1 MPELM
6 RMPGVAA
13 GATEAILAAWNVEP
27 GKPFAAGDVVVTVE
41 TDKAVVDVEAE
52 ADGVLLRVLA
62 DAGATV
68 EVGGPIAL
76 LGVAGEQVDDVE
88 RVLAELGVE
97 GADPAAVDEQVAA
110 APEEA
115 SEAAVSPAPP
125 AAAPGATAPAPAGGG
140 RVFASPLARKV
151 AREAG
156 VPLEQL
162 AGTGPDGRIRRRDV
176 DAYLASRP
184 AATPAA
190 AAAAT
195 APARAAV
202 VDDAEYWDEPNSRM
216 RTAIAARLAESKQ
229 TAPHFYVKG
238 SAKVDR
244 LLEMR
249 REINEGTAVKVSVN
263 DLVVK
268 AVAKAHTLVPGLNVI
283 WTGDAVRHFARVDVA
298 VAVATDNGLVTP
310 VVRGVDR
317 LSVTELAAATQD
329 LVSRAKD
336 KRLQQSELEGGTV
349 SVSNL
354 GMYGTE
360 EFSAILNPPQS
371 SILAVGAARPEPVV
385 VDGRIEA
392 ATVLRVTLSV
402 DHRPVDGATAAQWMQ
417 VFTDLLEHPAR
428 ILA

>member
-97 GADPAAVDEQVAA
+97 GAEPAAVDEQVAA

-371 SILAVGAARPEPVV
+371 SILAVGAARLEPVV